1 MNKNYKNGSNSEKL
15 RMVQAE
21 LNGLHS
27 AGKLNVKYKVLGIEM
42 VTGKGLVVKLKCVSC
57 SKAKTRKMAHIR
69 NNPSKGGCLCYRTY
83 TKEEI
88 KEMLQQKLGPQ
99 YQVKKVYRKRTT
111 SKRAKHAKSPFH
123 AYVYDKKWQCTHRD
137 LNVNNILNK
146 GTLPMTAKMI
156 HEDEIRERVESKWPT
171 LKVKFVSRLLWETKM
186 GYFQNLIYPFVRCI
200 RCGEEYFKRYSK
212 SKKATRTFCCGL
224 GGTTGKRQ
232 DFINKCKRNGGKGLL
247 YFCYLRHPL
256 GFEYIK
262 QGITSELRL
271 KERMRSYKK
280 EKFSEVIVY
289 KTFMGD
295 AGEIYDMEQRLLN
308 DKPFVKTMV
317 KFDGCSECYEWDVI
331 PKICTKKDREY
342 VRKWRGKIRSGKTK
356 RSWSNFVEFLGDE
369 KRHQVGLRW
378 LKA

>member
-57 SKAKTRKMAHIR
+57 SKTKTRKMAHIR

-88 KEMLQQKLGPQ
+88 KEMLQKKLGPQ

-123 AYVYDKKWQCTHRD
+123 AHVYDKKWQCTHRD

-186 GYFQNLIYPFVRCI
+186 GYFQNLI
-200 RCGEEYFKRYSK
+200 
-212 SKKATRTFCCGL
+212 
-224 GGTTGKRQ
+224 
-232 DFINKCKRNGGKGLL
+232 
-247 YFCYLRHPL
+247 
-256 GFEYIK
+256 
-262 QGITSELRL
+262 
-271 KERMRSYKK
+271 
-280 EKFSEVIVY
+280 
-289 KTFMGD
+289 
-295 AGEIYDMEQRLLN
+295 
-308 DKPFVKTMV
+308 
-317 KFDGCSECYEWDVI
+317 
-331 PKICTKKDREY
+331 
-342 VRKWRGKIRSGKTK
+342 
-356 RSWSNFVEFLGDE
+356 
-369 KRHQVGLRW
+369 
-378 LKA
+378 